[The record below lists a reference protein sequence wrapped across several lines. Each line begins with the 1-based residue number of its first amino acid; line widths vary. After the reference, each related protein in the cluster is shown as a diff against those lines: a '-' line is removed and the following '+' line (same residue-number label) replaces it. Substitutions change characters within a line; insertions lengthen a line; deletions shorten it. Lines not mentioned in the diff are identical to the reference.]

1 MFLISIIRNELNI
14 SKFQITKLTE
24 EKKQLS
30 EKLNESSNAD
40 HNLIKSRIICLNSE
54 LQHVHSLKCEIE
66 KDLNNLGYNTSL
78 LRTKESSD
86 INKNHND
93 LYETPISFEPY
104 MKQKS
109 KKSVRQTQKVNKSD
123 VHTHSYHRTNDKNN
137 GIFKNSDQERFK
149 HNLTVNK
156 STSLSPLLQSDDSE
170 TRMRSAAALKASIE
184 DSKTIMAIVQAKHR
198 AHQNSLLMEEK
209 GLCIQAEQ
217 NLKNEKLELALHRR
231 LANIEAHQTAFKE
244 SQNRKYREIIA
255 KLLREEFLQKEKV
268 KRLTLT
274 PRENE
279 NYKCPQYLENNEQ
292 PSKLEQHMIDEFVK
306 HQRKDEAVINSLEN
320 NFSVETEQN
329 DENDAEYEKY
339 LSQSYDSVS
348 GLLDSFSKQQN
359 VVTEDN
365 VNQAICSFVSRDTM
379 KSSSTKSNILTISTD
394 RVLQKLTNRSSTKLS
409 DTDNA
414 IYDKEKEHTNCNTYH
429 TERCSKA
436 EKEILQRVLQQTR
449 ENIVQ
454 PQIVAGKKFD
464 GPSFIAKPA
473 EIWFQN
479 IEVDKTQKIKVT
491 LTNASYAISTCRY
504 VGITS
509 TLMDFVDVK
518 FIPPGM
524 LSPGMNCWLQIKFT
538 PKLNKNLTGEL
549 EFLSPTGPF
558 FIPFKA
564 TVKKCE
570 FSIDCSVVNFGE
582 VVIGETVFRSVK
594 LCNSGAKG
602 ARFTFKSLSESYK
615 EKDSDNIKESSQE
628 TINAGKCID
637 ESIKSDEPKIDEK
650 AESRLLAQVKL
661 LPKLSLPDDLADFCD
676 PDNSHSHAESEN
688 ESCLSKLSYDSL
700 TGVLQV
706 PVTVHVVGQANKLQ
720 LIVDAVITTTDLVLS
735 PNPINFGFAEIHET
749 VVTRLLITNNSLL
762 PQNFGIVELPEVMEE
777 HQNNNQDKN
786 EKHHSTF
793 NKFSSNFITGEL
805 KSGYLESFNSVNLK
819 IIWNPNNISI
829 NINESIMEEEKF
841 IIHFD
846 DPDSSDIYIH
856 AIGYPKNIPVWLS
869 TSNLSMGIC
878 WFNRLYQECFA
889 VHNRTKSA
897 LKIIFEVD
905 KEISNHLKILPKTGF
920 VQAESRLLAQVKLLP
935 KLSLP
940 DDLADFCDPDN
951 SHSHAESENE
961 SCLSKL
967 SYDSLTGV
975 LQVPVTVHVVGQAN
989 KLQLIVDAVITT
1001 TDLVL
1006 SPNPINFGFAE
1017 IHETVVTRLLITN
1030 NSLLPQNFGI
1040 VELPE
1045 FVDIQPNDGFGV
1057 ILGKETIEL
1066 EVLFQPKKAK
1076 EYHFVLVCKSGIG
1089 RIFTTE
1095 CTGVGV
1101 YSPLSLSTNQ
1111 LYFNPTP
1118 ISESNTSNLK
1128 IHNHHTSANPFT
1140 HVQPCIGTDTKPVP
1154 VGPRAFELQV
1164 IKATITNSYGL
1175 IAEDNLS
1182 NDLLESILSNLISFY
1197 PATGTL
1203 KPGEANQPVSKA
1215 GQITPAKK
1223 DKIAD
1228 KKTLK
1233 IPDEKTTSETDT
1245 FILPT
1250 DPDSINEGSVEY
1262 NQGFNSLLTY
1272 YPYYPPTFFSNR
1284 NESEEVEFS
1293 QPLTEANEL
1302 SVIKLGEYTWPG
1314 VHVVYRVACF
1324 VGDGPGSDTAAKP
1337 SPTYKKEN
1345 TLFFELICPII
1356 RPALL
1361 IESNKNYNQLDFG
1374 AICAGQRNIRILT
1387 VKNISPYSLKL
1398 KPKPLNPV
1406 GAFEIIQFK
1415 ESIKSREI
1423 CSLSFAFTPNPK
1435 QTYCT
1440 EIFTLDAYP
1449 IDNKVT
1455 RINVNEFCP
1464 IHVKFSGIC
1473 VTPIV
1478 ELIDPPELAS
1488 IPYSLQKTE
1497 QQSLTSNLKQTTH
1510 YLNFGYILL
1519 GGFIERQITL
1529 YNPTNITLNFQIQID
1544 ENQTGGSR
1552 NLNGLPVFMVLPNQG
1567 KTKPGD
1573 KQVVSITFSPD
1584 HDSEAYQQTYLITL
1598 HSQIYNSH
1606 KLILTGACKQ
1616 HNLYIRGGDRLDNTN
1631 DILFTNVQNDFL
1643 GAQFLTETK
1652 ESKTTSYLIITGQQ
1666 SSLVREDSN
1675 TNSEIEPVE
1684 KEDTDNLPTKKEVKH
1699 KETPA
1704 RRILYAGYVHSSSSG
1719 TKKSG
1724 ECTIENLNELS
1735 SLGFTVSPTKNI
1747 VMIINIRNPYGL

>member
-1 MFLISIIRNELNI
+1 MIHDEDIKNITTEKADATRCRLQNELNI

-30 EKLNESSNAD
+30 EKLNESSKAD
-40 HNLIKSRIICLNSE
+40 HNLIKSRINCLNSE

-66 KDLNNLGYNTSL
+66 KDLNNLEYNTSL
-78 LRTKESSD
+78 LQIKESSD
-86 INKNHND
+86 ISKNHNN

-109 KKSVRQTQKVNKSD
+109 KKSVRHTQKVNKSD
-123 VHTHSYHRTNDKNN
+123 VHTHLYRRTNDKNN
-137 GIFKNSDQERFK
+137 GIFKNSDQDRFK
-149 HNLTVNK
+149 HNLIFNK
-156 STSLSPLLQSDDSE
+156 STSLSPLLQSGDSE

-339 LSQSYDSVS
+339 LSQSYDPVS
-348 GLLDSFSKQQN
+348 GLLDSFSKQKN
-359 VVTEDN
+359 IVTEDN

-409 DTDNA
+409 ETDNA

-570 FSIDCSVVNFGE
+570 FFIDCSVVNFGE

-650 AESRLLAQVKL
+650 NEPNTQER
-661 LPKLSLPDDLADFCD
+661 
-676 PDNSHSHAESEN
+676 ESEN
-688 ESCLSKLSYDSL
+688 ILCE
-700 TGVLQV
+700 
-706 PVTVHVVGQANKLQ
+706 
-720 LIVDAVITTTDLVLS
+720 
-735 PNPINFGFAEIHET
+735 
-749 VVTRLLITNNSLL
+749 
-762 PQNFGIVELPEVMEE
+762 MEE

-819 IIWNPNNISI
+819 IIWNPNNISV

-897 LKIIFEVD
+897 LKVIFEVD

-1030 NSLLPQNFGI
+1030 KSLLPQNFGI

-1045 FVDIQPNDGFGV
+1045 FIDIQPNDGFGV

-1164 IKATITNSYGL
+1164 VKATITNSCGL

-1182 NDLLESILSNLISFY
+1182 NDLLESVLSNLISFY

-1203 KPGEANQPVSKA
+1203 KPGESQQINIRFSPCLNKQCIQREASRLCDIDKQKRKKEQSLVNEEEKTVKLNKANQPVSKA
-1215 GQITPAKK
+1215 GQVTPSKK
-1223 DKIAD
+1223 DKISD
-1228 KKTLK
+1228 KKPLK

-1250 DPDSINEGSVEY
+1250 DPDSINEGSGEY
-1262 NQGFNSLLTY
+1262 TKGFNSLLTY
-1272 YPYYPPTFFSNR
+1272 YPYYPPTFSSNR
-1284 NESEEVEFS
+1284 KESEEVEFS

-1423 CSLSFAFTPNPK
+1423 CSLSFAFTPNPQ

-1449 IDNKVT
+1449 TDNKVT

-1567 KTKPGD
+1567 KIKPGD

-1631 DILFTNVQNDFL
+1631 DILLTNVQNDFL
-1643 GAQFLTETK
+1643 GTQFLAETK

-1735 SLGFTVSPTKNI
+1735 SLGFTVSPTKLI
-1747 VMIINIRNPYGL
+1747 LEPGTEQPIIFTWTPNPDVRTGSNVKSIAVIQLRSDVTINHQVLLRGVL

>member
-1 MFLISIIRNELNI
+1 MIHDEGIKNTMIQKANATRSRLQNELNI

-24 EKKQLS
+24 EEKELS
-30 EKLNESSNAD
+30 GKLNESPKAD
-40 HNLIKSRIICLNSE
+40 HKLFEGRIAYLNSE

-66 KDLNNLGYNTSL
+66 KDLSDFEYNTSL
-78 LRTKESSD
+78 LQIQESSD
-86 INKNHND
+86 TSNIHND
-93 LYETPISFEPY
+93 HYETSVSFKPY
-104 MKQKS
+104 VKKKS
-109 KKSVRQTQKVNKSD
+109 KKPVRQTQEEKQPNK
-123 VHTHSYHRTNDKNN
+123 HRYFVCRKNDKKDGILNN
-137 GIFKNSDQERFK
+137 LDQHRSK
-149 HNLTVNK
+149 HILTIHR
-156 STSLSPLLQSDDSE
+156 SISLSPIARSDDIE
-170 TRMRSAAALKASIE
+170 TRMMSAAALKASIE
-184 DSKTIMAIVQAKHR
+184 DSKTIMAIVQAKQR

-209 GLCIQAEQ
+209 SLCFQAEQ
-217 NLKNEKLELALHRR
+217 NLRNEKLELALHRR

-244 SQNRKYREIIA
+244 TQNRKYREIIA

-268 KRLTLT
+268 KRLKLT

-279 NYKCPQYLENNEQ
+279 NHKCPQYLENSEQ
-292 PSKLEQHMIDEFVK
+292 PSRLEQHMIDELLK
-306 HQRKDEAVINSLEN
+306 HQRRDKAVINSLEN
-320 NFSVETEQN
+320 NFSVTSEQD
-329 DENDAEYEKY
+329 DENDGEYENY

-348 GLLDSFSKQQN
+348 GLFDSFSKQN
-359 VVTEDN
+359 DIVTEEN
-365 VNQAICSFVSRDTM
+365 VNQAIRSFVSRDTINP
-379 KSSSTKSNILTISTD
+379 SSAKRNVMTISTD
-394 RVLQKLTNRSSTKLS
+394 RVLQKLTNRSSRKIS
-409 DTDNA
+409 ETDDV
-414 IYDKEKEHTNCNTYH
+414 IYDKEEEEEERVNCNTYH

-436 EKEILQRVLQQTR
+436 EKETLQRVLQQTR

-454 PQIVAGKKFD
+454 PQIVAGRKFD

-479 IEVDKTQKIKVT
+479 IEVDTTQKIKVT

-518 FIPPGM
+518 FTPPGM

-570 FSIDCSVVNFGE
+570 FSIDCNVVNFGE
-582 VVIGETVFRSVK
+582 VVIGETVSRSVK

-602 ARFTFKSLSESYK
+602 ARFTFKALSESYEEKSNDDNK
-615 EKDSDNIKESSQE
+615 ERSQE
-628 TINAGKCID
+628 TVNAEKCID
-637 ESIKSDEPKIDEK
+637 ALIMCDEPKIDEK
-650 AESRLLAQVKL
+650 NEPNTPQEKGYESIL
-661 LPKLSLPDDLADFCD
+661 CD
-676 PDNSHSHAESEN
+676 MKEQQ
-688 ESCLSKLSYDSL
+688 K
-700 TGVLQV
+700 
-706 PVTVHVVGQANKLQ
+706 
-720 LIVDAVITTTDLVLS
+720 
-735 PNPINFGFAEIHET
+735 
-749 VVTRLLITNNSLL
+749 
-762 PQNFGIVELPEVMEE
+762 
-777 HQNNNQDKN
+777 NNQDKN
-786 EKHHSTF
+786 EKSHPTF
-793 NKFSSNFITGEL
+793 NKLSSNFISGEL
-805 KSGYLESFNSVNLK
+805 RSGYLAPFSSVDLE
-819 IIWNPNNISI
+819 IIWSPNNISV
-829 NINESIMEEEKF
+829 SVDKCFMEGEKF
-841 IIHFD
+841 VINFD
-846 DPDSSDIYIH
+846 DPECSDIYIH
-856 AIGYPKNIPVWLS
+856 ACGYPKNVPVWLS

-897 LKIIFEVD
+897 LKVVFEVD
-905 KEISNHLKILPKTGF
+905 KEISNHLKVLPKTGF
-920 VQAESRLLAQVKLLP
+920 VQAESRLMAQVKLLP

-940 DDLADFCDPDN
+940 DDLAHFCDPDN
-951 SHSHAESENE
+951 SHPNAESENE
-961 SCLSKL
+961 SCLTKL
-967 SYDSLTGV
+967 SYDSQTGV
-975 LQVPVTVHVVGQAN
+975 LQVPVTVHVVGQTN
-989 KLQLIVDAVITT
+989 RLQFIVDAVITT
-1001 TDLVL
+1001 TDLIL
-1006 SPNPINFGFAE
+1006 SPNPINFGYAE
-1017 IHETVVTRLLITN
+1017 IHETVVARLSITN
-1030 NSLLPQNFGI
+1030 NSLLSQNFGI

-1111 LYFNPTP
+1111 LSFNPTP
-1118 ISESNTSNLK
+1118 ISESNTINLK

-1154 VGPRAFELQV
+1154 VGPSAFELQIV
-1164 IKATITNSYGL
+1164 KATITNSYGL
-1175 IAEDNLS
+1175 VAEDNLS
-1182 NDLLESILSNLISFY
+1182 NDRLESILSTLISFY

-1203 KPGEANQPVSKA
+1203 KPGKSQQINIRFLPYLNKQCIQREASRLCDIDKQIRKKQQSFLNEEDKAVKLNKASQPVSKA
-1215 GQITPAKK
+1215 GQSTPSKK

-1228 KKTLK
+1228 KKSLK
-1233 IPDEKTTSETDT
+1233 IPDEKTTLETDT
-1245 FILPT
+1245 FIPPT
-1250 DPDSINEGSVEY
+1250 DPDSINEGSDEY
-1262 NQGFNSLLTY
+1262 TKGLNSLLTY
-1272 YPYYPPTFFSNR
+1272 YPYHPPTFASNR

-1302 SVIKLGEYTWPG
+1302 SVIKLGEHTWPG
-1314 VHVVYRVACF
+1314 VHLVYRVACF
-1324 VGDGPGSDTAAKP
+1324 VADGPGSDTAAKP

-1415 ESIKSREI
+1415 ESIKSGEI
-1423 CSLSFAFTPNPK
+1423 CSLSFAFTPNPQ

-1440 EIFTLDAYP
+1440 ETFTLNAYP
-1449 IDNKVT
+1449 IDNKMMK
-1455 RINVNEFCP
+1455 INVNEFCP
-1464 IHVKFSGIC
+1464 IRVKFSGIC

-1478 ELIDPPELAS
+1478 ELIGPPELTS
-1488 IPYSLQKTE
+1488 IPYPLQKIE
-1497 QQSLTSNLKQTTH
+1497 QQNLTSNLKQTTH

-1529 YNPTNITLNFQIQID
+1529 SNPTNITLNFQIQID

-1567 KTKPGD
+1567 KIKPGD

-1606 KLILTGACKQ
+1606 KLILSGACKQ

-1643 GAQFLTETK
+1643 GVQFLTETK
-1652 ESKTTSYLIITGQQ
+1652 ESKTTSYLVITGQQ

-1675 TNSEIEPVE
+1675 TNSEMEQVE
-1684 KEDTDNLPTKKEVKH
+1684 KEDTDNLPTKKEVKY

-1719 TKKSG
+1719 AKKSG
-1724 ECTIENLNELS
+1724 ECTIENINELS
-1735 SLGFTVSPTKNI
+1735 ALGFNVSPTKLI
-1747 VMIINIRNPYGL
+1747 LEPGTEQPIIFTWTPNPDVRTGSNVKSTAIIQLRSDVTTNHQVLLRGVL